1 MLTEQLTADAAAL
14 RQAILDH
21 GGEVSPFFCG
31 KELGWEHRRGA
42 RAMEERVDAG
52 LVNPSAAVLPRP
64 LKQRKTYTLPEIQAI
79 LADFPTF
86 ARAVHA
92 VEHAAGRRLPTADL
106 SALTELFDFH
116 GLSPEA
122 LELLAAQCYDEA
134 ILRGEERPTAR
145 RIEKLGLEWARMG
158 VRSRADAV
166 AAIRR
171 MARREK
177 TVAEVRQRLRLDPD
191 ARISSDDAYIAAWL
205 DWGFSPALIE
215 LAFDRTVLN
224 CGRLNWKYCH
234 GILES
239 WRKNGL
245 FTVADVLE
253 KDAPPPKKLETPPE
267 PDDPW
272 CYIP

>member
-1 MLTEQLTADAAAL
+1 MTSFYERAAAITGENRIKTKEPL
-14 RQAILDH
+14 NRYTTFRI
-21 GGEVSPFFCG
+21 GGEADFMAEPEKPEQIDRLFSVSDIKICPD
-31 KELGWEHRRGA
+31 LAHLA
-42 RAMEERVDAG
+42 AG
-52 LVNPSAAVLPRP
+52 AAV
-64 LKQRKTYTLPEIQAI
+64 
-79 LADFPTF
+79 
-86 ARAVHA
+86 VHLRRRL

-122 LELLAAQCYDEA
+122 LELLTAQCCDEA

-145 RIEKLGLEWARMG
+145 RIEKLGLEWARLG
-158 VRSRADAV
+158 VRSQADAV

-171 MARREK
+171 MVRREQ
-177 TVAEVRQRLRLDPD
+177 TVAEVRRRLRLDPD

-245 FTVADVLE
+245 FTMADVLE
-253 KDAPPPKKLETPPE
+253 KDAPPQKPETAPE
-267 PDDPW
+267 PEDPW
-272 CYIP
+272 RYIP

>member
-1 MLTEQLTADAAAL
+1 M
-14 RQAILDH
+14 
-21 GGEVSPFFCG
+21 
-31 KELGWEHRRGA
+31 
-42 RAMEERVDAG
+42 
-52 LVNPSAAVLPRP
+52 
-64 LKQRKTYTLPEIQAI
+64 
-79 LADFPTF
+79 ADFPAF

-122 LELLAAQCYDEA
+122 LELLTAQCCDEA
-134 ILRGEERPTAR
+134 ILRGEERPTAPPHRKAGAGMGPSGRPLPGGR
-145 RIEKLGLEWARMG
+145 RGRDP
-158 VRSRADAV
+158 ADG
-166 AAIRR
+166 
-171 MARREK
+171 RREQ
-177 TVAEVRQRLRLDPD
+177 TVAEVRRRLRLSPD

-234 GILES
+234 GILER

-253 KDAPPPKKLETPPE
+253 KDAPPRKPETPPE

-272 CYIP
+272 RYIP

>member
-14 RQAILDH
+14 HQAILRH

-31 KELGWEHRRGA
+31 KELGWEHRRIA
-42 RAMEERVDAG
+42 RAMEELVAAG
-52 LVNPSAAVLPRP
+52 IIDPVAAVLLKP
-64 LKQRKTYTLPEIQAI
+64 LKQRKTYTFPEIQAI
-79 LADFPTF
+79 LTAFPAF

-122 LELLAAQCYDEA
+122 LELLTAQCCDEA

-145 RIEKLGLEWARMG
+145 RIEKLGLEWARLG

-166 AAIRR
+166 AAVRW
-171 MARREK
+171 MARR
-177 TVAEVRQRLRLDPD
+177 RLRLSPD
-191 ARISSDDAYIAAWL
+191 ARIPSDDAYIAAWL

-224 CGRLNWKYCH
+224 CGCLSWKYCH

-245 FTVADVLE
+245 FTMADVLE
-253 KDAPPPKKLETPPE
+253 KDAPPRKPETAPE

-272 CYIP
+272 RYIP

>member
-14 RQAILDH
+14 HQAILRH

-31 KELGWEHRRGA
+31 NELGWEHRRIA
-42 RAMEERVDAG
+42 RAMEELVAAG
-52 LVNPSAAVLPRP
+52 IIDPVAAVLPKP
-64 LKQRKTYTLPEIQAI
+64 LKQRKTYTFPEIQAI
-79 LADFPTF
+79 LTAFPAF

-122 LELLAAQCYDEA
+122 LELLTAQCCDEA

-145 RIEKLGLEWARMG
+145 RIEKLGLEWAP
-158 VRSRADAV
+158 
-166 AAIRR
+166 IRR
-171 MARREK
+171 MARREQ
-177 TVAEVRQRLRLDPD
+177 TVAEVRRRLRLDPD
-191 ARISSDDAYIAAWL
+191 ARIPSDDAYIAAWL

-245 FTVADVLE
+245 FTMADVLE
-253 KDAPPPKKLETPPE
+253 KDAPPRKPETALEPN
-267 PDDPW
+267 DPW
-272 CYIP
+272 RYIP

>member
-14 RQAILDH
+14 HQAIL
-21 GGEVSPFFCG
+21 
-31 KELGWEHRRGA
+31 A
-42 RAMEERVDAG
+42 AG
-52 LVNPSAAVLPRP
+52 IIDPAAAVLPKP
-64 LKQRKTYTLPEIQAI
+64 LKQRKTYDFPEIQAI
-79 LADFPTF
+79 LADFPPF

-122 LELLAAQCYDEA
+122 LELLTAQCCDEA

-145 RIEKLGLEWARMG
+145 RIEKLGLEWARLG

-171 MARREK
+171 
-177 TVAEVRQRLRLDPD
+177 LRLDLD
-191 ARISSDDAYIAAWL
+191 ARIPSDDAYIAAWL

-245 FTVADVLE
+245 FTMADVLE
-253 KDAPPPKKLETPPE
+253 KDAPPRKPETAPE

-272 CYIP
+272 RYIP

>member
-1 MLTEQLTADAAAL
+1 MLTEQLTNDAAAL
-14 RQAILDH
+14 HQAVLRH

-31 KELGWEHRRGA
+31 KELGWAHRRIA
-42 RAMEERVDAG
+42 RAMEELVDG
-52 LVNPSAAVLPRP
+52 GILEPSAAVLPKP
-64 LKQRKTYTLPEIQAI
+64 LKQRKTYTLPEIQAL
-79 LADFPTF
+79 LAAFPAF
-86 ARAVHA
+86 ARAIHA

-122 LELLAAQCYDEA
+122 LELLTAQCYDEA

-145 RIEKLGLEWARMG
+145 RIEKLGLEWARLG

-166 AAIRR
+166 AAVRR
-171 MARREK
+171 MARREQ
-177 TVAEVRQRLRLDPD
+177 TVTEVRRRLRLDPD
-191 ARISSDDAYIAAWL
+191 ARIPSDDAYIAAWL
-205 DWGFSPALIE
+205 DWGFPPALIE

-245 FTVADVLE
+245 FTVSDVLE
-253 KDAPPPKKLETPPE
+253 KDAPPQKPESAPE

-272 CYIP
+272 RYIP

>member
-14 RQAILDH
+14 RQAIVDH

-31 KELGWEHRRGA
+31 KTLGWEHRRVA
-42 RAMEERVDAG
+42 RAMEELVDAG
-52 LVNPSAAVLPRP
+52 ILNPSAAVLPKP

-79 LADFPTF
+79 LADFPAF

-92 VEHAAGRRLPTADL
+92 VEHAAGRRLPTVDL

-116 GLSPEA
+116 GLSPAA

-134 ILRGEERPTAR
+134 VLRGEEHPTAR
-145 RIEKLGLEWARMG
+145 RIEKLGLEWARLG

-177 TVAEVRQRLRLDPD
+177 TAAEVRQRLRLAPD

-205 DWGFSPALIE
+205 DWGFSPELIE
-215 LAFDRTVLN
+215 LAFERTVLN

-239 WRKNGL
+239 WRKKGL
-245 FTVADVLE
+245 FNAADILE
-253 KDAPPPKKLETPPE
+253 RDAPPAPSPETPPPPE
-267 PDDPW
+267 DPW
-272 CYIP
+272 RYIT

>member
-1 MLTEQLTADAAAL
+1 MLTKQLTNDAAAL
-14 RQAILDH
+14 HQAILRH

-31 KELGWEHRRGA
+31 KELGWEHRHRRIA
-42 RAMEERVDAG
+42 RAMEE
-52 LVNPSAAVLPRP
+52 LVATGIIDPAAAVLPKP
-64 LKQRKTYTLPEIQAI
+64 LKQRKTYDFPEIQAI
-79 LADFPTF
+79 LADFPAF

-122 LELLAAQCYDEA
+122 LELLTAQCCDEA

-145 RIEKLGLEWARMG
+145 RIEKLGLEWARLG

-171 MARREK
+171 MARREQ
-177 TVAEVRQRLRLDPD
+177 TV
-191 ARISSDDAYIAAWL
+191 AAWL

-245 FTVADVLE
+245 LTVADVLE
-253 KDAPPPKKLETPPE
+253 KDAPPRKPETAPE

-272 CYIP
+272 RYIP

>member
-14 RQAILDH
+14 HQAVLRH
-21 GGEVSPFFCG
+21 GGEVSPFCCG
-31 KELGWEHRRGA
+31 KELGWEHRRIA
-42 RAMEERVDAG
+42 RAMEELVAAG
-52 LVNPSAAVLPRP
+52 IIDPAAAILPKP
-64 LKQRKTYTLPEIQAI
+64 LKRRKTYTFPEIQAI
-79 LADFPTF
+79 LADFPAF

-122 LELLAAQCYDEA
+122 LELLTAQCCDEA

-145 RIEKLGLEWARMG
+145 RIEKLGLEWTRLG

-171 MARREK
+171 MARREQ
-177 TVAEVRQRLRLDPD
+177 TVAEVRRRLRLSPD
-191 ARISSDDAYIAAWL
+191 ARIPSDDAYIAAWL

-253 KDAPPPKKLETPPE
+253 KDAPPRKPETAPE
-267 PDDPW
+267 PEDPW
-272 CYIP
+272 RYIP

>member
-1 MLTEQLTADAAAL
+1 MLTEQLTNDAAAL
-14 RQAILDH
+14 YQALLRH

-31 KELGWEHRRGA
+31 KELGWAHRRIA
-42 RAMEERVDAG
+42 RAMEELVDG
-52 LVNPSAAVLPRP
+52 GVLEPSAAVLPKP

-79 LADFPTF
+79 LAAFPAF
-86 ARAVHA
+86 ARAVRA

-122 LELLAAQCYDEA
+122 LELLTAQCYDEA

-145 RIEKLGLEWARMG
+145 RIEKLGLEWARLG
-158 VRSRADAV
+158 VRSQADAV
-166 AAIRR
+166 AAVRR
-171 MARREK
+171 MARREQ
-177 TVAEVRQRLRLDPD
+177 TVTEIRRRLRLDPD
-191 ARISSDDAYIAAWL
+191 ARIPSDDAYIAAWL

-239 WRKNGL
+239 WRKKRL
-245 FTVADVLE
+245 FTPEEIEE
-253 KDAPPPKKLETPPE
+253 KDGSGKPETAM
-267 PDDPW
+267 
-272 CYIP
+272 Y

>member
-1 MLTEQLTADAAAL
+1 MISEQLQGDAAVL
-14 RQAILDH
+14 YQGILQHH
-21 GGEVSPFFCG
+21 GQVSPYFCG
-31 KELGWEHRRGA
+31 RELGWDRRRIGQ
-42 RAMEERVDAG
+42 AMEE
-52 LVNPSAAVLPRP
+52 LVNACILSPDAAVLPRP
-64 LKQRKTYTLPEIQAI
+64 ADQRRKYTLPEAKQRMDANQA
-79 LADFPTF
+79 F
-86 ARAVHA
+86 AQTVRTIERIV
-92 VEHAAGRRLPTADL
+92 GRRLPTADL

-122 LELLAAQCYDEA
+122 LELLTAQCCDEA

-145 RIEKLGLEWARMG
+145 RIEKLGLEWARLG

-166 AAIRR
+166 AAIQR
-171 MARREK
+171 MARREQ
-177 TVAEVRQRLRLDPD
+177 TVAEVRRRLRLSPD

-253 KDAPPPKKLETPPE
+253 KDAPPRKPETAPE

-272 CYIP
+272 RYIP

>member
-1 MLTEQLTADAAAL
+1 MLTEQLNADAAAL
-14 RQAILDH
+14 HQAILRH

-31 KELGWEHRRGA
+31 KELGWEHRRIA
-42 RAMEERVDAG
+42 RAMEE
-52 LVNPSAAVLPRP
+52 LVAVGIIAPAAAVLPKP
-64 LKQRKTYTLPEIQAI
+64 LKQRKTYDFPEIQAI
-79 LADFPTF
+79 LADFP
-86 ARAVHA
+86 ALCR
-92 VEHAAGRRLPTADL
+92 GRTRRGTRRGPPPAHGGSQRPDGAIRLPRPVSGGAGVAD
-106 SALTELFDFH
+106 
-116 GLSPEA
+116 GPV
-122 LELLAAQCYDEA
+122 
-134 ILRGEERPTAR
+134 LRRSHPPGRGAPTAR
-145 RIEKLGLEWARMG
+145 HIEKLGLEWVRLG
-158 VRSRADAV
+158 VRSRTDAV

-171 MARREK
+171 MARREQ
-177 TVAEVRQRLRLDPD
+177 TVAEVRRRLRLSPD

-253 KDAPPPKKLETPPE
+253 KDAPPRKPETAPE

-272 CYIP
+272 RYIP

>member
-1 MLTEQLTADAAAL
+1 MAAGIIDPA
-14 RQAILDH
+14 
-21 GGEVSPFFCG
+21 
-31 KELGWEHRRGA
+31 
-42 RAMEERVDAG
+42 
-52 LVNPSAAVLPRP
+52 AAVLPKP
-64 LKQRKTYTLPEIQAI
+64 LKQRKTYDFPEIQAI
-79 LADFPTF
+79 LADFPAF

-122 LELLAAQCYDEA
+122 LELLTAQCCDEA
-134 ILRGEERPTAR
+134 ILRGDERPTAR
-145 RIEKLGLEWARMG
+145 RIEKLGMEWARLG

-171 MARREK
+171 MARREE
-177 TVAEVRQRLRLDPD
+177 TVREVRRRLRLDPD
-191 ARISSDDAYIAAWL
+191 ARIPSDDAYIAAWL
-205 DWGFSPALIE
+205 DWGFTPALIE

-239 WRKNGL
+239 WRKNSL

-253 KDAPPPKKLETPPE
+253 KDAPPRKPETAPE
-267 PDDPW
+267 PEDPW
-272 CYIP
+272 RYIP